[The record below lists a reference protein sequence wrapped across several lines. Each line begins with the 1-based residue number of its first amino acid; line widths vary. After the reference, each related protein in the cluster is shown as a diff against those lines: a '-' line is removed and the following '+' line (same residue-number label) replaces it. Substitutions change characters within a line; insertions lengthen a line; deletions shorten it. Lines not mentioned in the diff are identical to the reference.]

1 MFTIIIPLAIFP
13 EWAPNIHP
21 IVVHFPI
28 ALLVVALLLDLI
40 RIVKREHTGL
50 NLAVQILYG
59 LGTLG
64 LIVSFITGRQA
75 TETVEVAGQAFSV
88 LASHEN
94 WAFATMIFFIVF
106 FGLRFAVYWF
116 QLDMRKSISFVS
128 VLLGLIGLELVAI
141 TGDRGGELVFGH
153 GVGVTAI
160 QELQREL
167 DEKNDRLAELEG
179 ATGPQIGEDGSWTW
193 RIVPGAEIRIF
204 EDVPGYPAIR
214 MPYWFSETRKTI
226 VMIFHLH

>member
-75 TETVEVAGQAFSV
+75 TETVEVAGQAFRSEEHT
-88 LASHEN
+88 S
-94 WAFATMIFFIVF
+94 
-106 FGLRFAVYWF
+106 
-116 QLDMRKSISFVS
+116 
-128 VLLGLIGLELVAI
+128 
-141 TGDRGGELVFGH
+141 
-153 GVGVTAI
+153 
-160 QELQREL
+160 ELQSR
-167 DEKNDRLAELEG
+167 
-179 ATGPQIGEDGSWTW
+179 
-193 RIVPGAEIRIF
+193 
-204 EDVPGYPAIR
+204 GYL
-214 MPYWFSETRKTI
+214 
-226 VMIFHLH
+226 VCCLLL

>member
-94 WAFATMIFFIVF
+94 WAFATMIF
-106 FGLRFAVYWF
+106 RSEES
-116 QLDMRKSISFVS
+116 R
-128 VLLGLIGLELVAI
+128 
-141 TGDRGGELVFGH
+141 
-153 GVGVTAI
+153 VGK
-160 QELQREL
+160 RE
-167 DEKNDRLAELEG
+167 RL
-179 ATGPQIGEDGSWTW
+179 
-193 RIVPGAEIRIF
+193 
-204 EDVPGYPAIR
+204 
-214 MPYWFSETRKTI
+214 
-226 VMIFHLH
+226 